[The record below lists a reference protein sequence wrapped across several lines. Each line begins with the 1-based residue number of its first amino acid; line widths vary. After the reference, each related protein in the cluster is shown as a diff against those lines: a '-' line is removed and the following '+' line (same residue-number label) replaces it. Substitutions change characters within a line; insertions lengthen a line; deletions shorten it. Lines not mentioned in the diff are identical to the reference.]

1 MNRLQVFWDC
11 NLVGTLTRHK
21 MGRVVFQY
29 ASHWLKHHNKP
40 VSLSMPC
47 RKEKF
52 PPALST
58 AFFENLLPESNARNI
73 LAFNNR
79 FNKKDTFA
87 FLEKFGEDCAGAL
100 SVVPEEDIPEFA
112 SGMYECIDSEL
123 METLDK
129 IAESPQKLSLYPE
142 MKKARL
148 SIAGAQDKLPV
159 YIRDGSFFLPKNAG
173 SPTTHIIKPVNADF
187 PGLPRNEAFCM
198 DLARNAGLT
207 VPNSILMTIGIHE
220 LFVIERYDRKTA
232 SKNVLRLH
240 QEDFCQAMG
249 YPADRKYQGTG
260 GPGFLQCRELIDEYL
275 SDSGVRSRLQFIKTA
290 VFNYLIGN
298 HDAHGKNFSLLH
310 EPELKFAPAYD
321 LVSTQVYPSLDNKF
335 AMAFGQTYRMDRID
349 VKSFDLF
356 AKQVN
361 VRPSKLS
368 NIINEVTEPVSRQL
382 IPLLEKHVTDHGAA
396 HIYDNLHD
404 VINKNI
410 KRLIRFSGL

>member
-1 MNRLQVFWDC
+1 MDRLQVFWDRK
-11 NLVGTLTRHK
+11 LVGTLTRHK

-29 ASHWLKHHNKP
+29 TSHWLKHHNKP
-40 VSLSMPC
+40 VSLSLPC

-100 SVVPEEDIPEFA
+100 SVVPGEDEPEFA

-129 IAESPQKLSLYPE
+129 IAESPRKYSLYPA
-142 MKKARL
+142 MKIARL

-159 YIRDGSFFLPKNAG
+159 YIRDGSFFLPKNPG
-173 SPTTHIIKPVNADF
+173 SPTTDIIKPANTDF

-198 DLARNAGLT
+198 DLAGNTGIT
-207 VPNSILMTIGIHE
+207 VPNSRLMTVGPHE
-220 LFVIERYDRKTA
+220 LFVVERYDRKHTL
-232 SKNVLRLH
+232 KNVIRLH

-260 GPGFLQCRELIDEYL
+260 GPGFLQCRKLIDEYL
-275 SDSGVRSRLQFIKTA
+275 SDNGTQSRQRFIKTA

-310 EPELKFAPAYD
+310 EPELEFAPAYD

-335 AMAFGQTYRMDRID
+335 AMAFGQTYKMDRINAG
-349 VKSFDLF
+349 SFNLF
-356 AKQVN
+356 SKQMN
-361 VRPSKLS
+361 IRPVKLS
-368 NIINEVTEPVSRQL
+368 NIINEMTQAISKQL
-382 IPLLEKHVTDHGAA
+382 IPLLEKHIAAYGSA
-396 HIYDNLHD
+396 HIYDSLHD
-404 VINKNI
+404 VINKNMA
-410 KRLIRFSGL
+410 RLAPLSGL